1 MIVCINKCGPFVE
14 RINEELTTQTD
25 EMVTKDGKTEDNP
38 ISFLRKRFIEKLN
51 EYYANSGLGIKVEL
65 KDILFTDWIMADSPS
80 AKVKDFGLCGVEDV
94 KHRIKQYLI
103 KYGIYHETE
112 EHELLQ
118 SVSTLSRN

>member
-1 MIVCINKCGPFVE
+1 MH
-14 RINEELTTQTD
+14 EELTTQTD
-25 EMVTKDGKTEDNP
+25 KMATKDGEKEDNP

-65 KDILFTDWIMADSPS
+65 NDILFTDWFTGDNPS
-80 AKVKDFGLCGVEDV
+80 GKVNDFGLCGIEDV
-94 KHRIKQYLI
+94 KNRIKQYLL

-112 EHELLQ
+112 EHGLLQ